1 MFNAMTT
8 DFVREILGG
17 DGTKLYFPNADWLF
31 PNGLTIDRVMFTI
44 PGLNID
50 VYWYG
55 FLIALG
61 MLLAMIYGFRRIK
74 KWGLEPDRFTDTV
87 LVGLLGGILGA
98 RVFYIIFSLEK
109 YVTED
114 GTFDFIAAL
123 SVRDGGLAIYGGVIG
138 ALVFGCLMA
147 KIRKVNIPAL
157 LDLVGLGFL
166 IGQGLGRWGNFF
178 NMEAYG
184 AKTTL
189 PWGMT
194 SRSII
199 NELHAFY
206 YPDRVSVVTAD
217 ATEMIAHPCFFYESL
232 WCFLGLLIL
241 HICSKHRK
249 FDGQIFLMYIGWY
262 GLGRFW
268 IEGLRTD
275 SLYIPGTEF
284 RVSQVIAGTC
294 VLFAVVM
301 LIMNFLS
308 VKKNGV
314 HLYVDSDESKELLAL
329 YEEKIKKS
337 NSKGKNADDECETIL
352 DQSLIEE
359 EPEETS
365 EPSEEPTEEEAEE
378 VIEEAI
384 EETTEEPSV
393 EPSESEEG
401 DADNA

>member
-8 DFVREILGG
+8 DFVREVLNG

-31 PNGLTIDRVMFTI
+31 PDGLTIDRVMFTI

-61 MLLAMIYGFRRIK
+61 MLLAMIYGFTRLK

-98 RVFYIIFSLEK
+98 RIYYIVFSLDK
-109 YVTED
+109 YMTEE

-123 SVRDGGLAIYGGVIG
+123 RIRDGGLAIYGGVIG
-138 ALVFGCLMA
+138 ALILGCLMA

-184 AKTTL
+184 SKTTL

-194 SRSII
+194 SSSII
-199 NELHAFY
+199 NELHSFY
-206 YPDRVSVVTAD
+206 YPDRVAVVTND
-217 ATEMIAHPCFFYESL
+217 ATEMIAHPCFLYESL
-232 WCFLGLLIL
+232 WCFLGFLLL
-241 HICSKHRK
+241 HFYSKHRK
-249 FDGQIFLMYIGWY
+249 FDGEIFLMYIGWY

-275 SLYIPGTEF
+275 SLYIPNTDF

-301 LIMNFLS
+301 LIMNYLS

-337 NSKGKNADDECETIL
+337 KSKGKHADDECETIL
-352 DQSLIEE
+352 DSSLIEE
-359 EPEETS
+359 EANETAEVADEASENTDEEAAVETVEEATEETDIESSEPEEG
-365 EPSEEPTEEEAEE
+365 
-378 VIEEAI
+378 
-384 EETTEEPSV
+384 ET
-393 EPSESEEG
+393 
-401 DADNA
+401 DNV